1 MPDEVP
7 IEDIR
12 HSLYRFNSVVE
23 VVRLLVYYNNTP
35 ADKTATTGD
44 GTTAAT
50 QGGVTQKSQ
59 LPSKLSKPIVPHD
72 DEQVLLKE
80 TPPPPIRITLAALDE
95 YNCILQNGLDFYG
108 ATFFPTEK
116 ELPATAARIATTR
129 RGR

>member
-35 ADKTATTGD
+35 ADKTAAADGATTP
-44 GTTAAT
+44 T
-50 QGGVTQKSQ
+50 QGATAQKSQ
-59 LPSKLSKPIVPHD
+59 LPSKLSKPAVPYD